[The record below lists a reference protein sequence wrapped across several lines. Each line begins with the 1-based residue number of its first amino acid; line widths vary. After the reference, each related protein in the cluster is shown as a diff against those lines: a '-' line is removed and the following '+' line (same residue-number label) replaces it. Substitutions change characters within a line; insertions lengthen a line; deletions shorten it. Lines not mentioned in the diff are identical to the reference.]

1 MGNSSII
8 RRKPYGGGTD
18 MRIKNSLA
26 LAMACMGLSATT
38 FSHFPEYSLLK
49 DTNKSNKKPN
59 RVSQKK
65 RRLNN
70 RRKGK

>member
-1 MGNSSII
+1 MRNIRALLTAVAAAFGIKAMDFNYGWDLKSS
-8 RRKPYGGGTD
+8 PS
-18 MRIKNSLA
+18 KN
-26 LAMACMGLSATT
+26 
-38 FSHFPEYSLLK
+38 
-49 DTNKSNKKPN
+49 KPN